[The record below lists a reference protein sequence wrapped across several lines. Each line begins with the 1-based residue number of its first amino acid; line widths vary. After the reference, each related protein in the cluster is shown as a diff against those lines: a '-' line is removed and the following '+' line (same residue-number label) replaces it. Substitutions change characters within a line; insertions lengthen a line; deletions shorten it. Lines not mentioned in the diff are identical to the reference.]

1 MIDVQ
6 DNCNDPIVIAELERR
21 TKVIRKTKVGSAEQ
35 YETYWAKFN
44 KYIFIFIKFILL
56 KNILLNICLVYFV
69 FTFIYL
75 VLFYLFL
82 LQSNELN

>member
-35 YETYWAKFN
+35 YETY
-44 KYIFIFIKFILL
+44 
-56 KNILLNICLVYFV
+56 
-69 FTFIYL
+69 
-75 VLFYLFL
+75 
-82 LQSNELN
+82 